1 MGALRLT
8 LVPPRL
14 KTEKENPGCGIRF
27 YCLGGQPPPPFN
39 LYHRAQI
46 MKMSMKTP
54 RYVFSQSPMERRERG
69 IQGAFLDSIPNRLYS
84 QIESL
89 LGVENGRDG
98 IDNRRE
104 WQTSSRLPGG
114 GCLPFSRNCGIERS
128 DARRSNE

>member
-1 MGALRLT
+1 MGALWLI

-14 KTEKENPGCGIRF
+14 KTAKENPGCGIRF
-27 YCLGGQPPPPFN
+27 DCLGGQPPPPFD

-46 MKMSMKTP
+46 MKMSMKTL

-69 IQGAFLDSIPNRLYS
+69 IQGTFLDLIPNRRYI
-84 QIESL
+84 QVESL

-114 GCLPFSRNCGIERS
+114 GYRPFSRNCGIYHP
-128 DARRSNE
+128 DARRFG